1 MDRFAVHLILFMFCQ
16 KKPCPQRADRR
27 TSLSGVSAVRG
38 SAPDISFVQLF
49 FLQRKAERL
58 QAQALAAA
66 GTTTSENLSTVS
78 GSHSLTEAVYLAAM
92 TLLRLECS

>member
-1 MDRFAVHLILFMFCQ
+1 M
-16 KKPCPQRADRR
+16 
-27 TSLSGVSAVRG
+27 SGVSAVRG
-38 SAPDISFVQLF
+38 NAPDISFVQA
-49 FLQRKAERL
+49 FLSAKKSGKEKREQL

-78 GSHSLTEAVYLAAM
+78 GRHSLTEAVYLAAM